1 MKKLGL
7 LSIGTVL
14 VFGPLF
20 AQDIEKEKTPDEQII
35 VNKKYDENG
44 NLIQY
49 DSTYVHQWSSDSTF
63 QFSFPDDDFFAGKE
77 FPDLSEFFQHFM
89 GDSAWEGF
97 HQIPDHFG
105 QLPFND
111 EEFFKQFGGRFND
124 STMMGFI
131 PFGPDSAIHHFY
143 FNNPGNVPPGFG
155 LYDFEDLEKRLNE
168 ELEKFRSH
176 NFQMPQFNNREQEQE
191 WQELMKKH
199 RQEIEELKKKWE
211 ENK

>member
-1 MKKLGL
+1 MKKVGL
-7 LSIGTVL
+7 LSIGAVL
-14 VFGPLF
+14 MFGPLF

-63 QFSFPDDDFFAGKE
+63 QFLFPDDDFFAGKE
-77 FPDLSEFFQHFM
+77 FPDINEFFQYFM

-97 HQIPDHFG
+97 QMPDDFG
-105 QLPFND
+105 HLPFDD
-111 EEFFKQFGGRFND
+111 EAFFNQFGGRFSD
-124 STMMGFI
+124 STMMRML
-131 PFGPDSAIHHFY
+131 PFGPDSAIQHFY

-155 LYDFEDLEKRLNE
+155 LYNFEEMEKRLNE
-168 ELEKFRSH
+168 EMEKFRSY
-176 NFQMPQFNNREQEQE
+176 NFQMPQFNNGEQEQE
-191 WQELMKKH
+191 WQELMEKH